1 VSGGLL
7 IDKPAGWTSHDV
19 VAVVR
24 RQVGTRAVGHTG
36 TLDPFATGLLV
47 VVVGRATRLARFAEG
62 LEKRYRALVR
72 FGSATDT
79 DDATGS
85 VVEEREVTEWPDRAA
100 MATAGAALTGP
111 QWQRPPAYSA
121 KHVAGGRSYQLA
133 RRGEAVELASVLV
146 DVQALDLGDW
156 SPPDLWLEA
165 TVGRGTYLRAL
176 ARDIGGQVGIPAH
189 CAELRRLAVG
199 PYSVEDAVPPDQV
212 DLDRLLSPAALL
224 PGLPVETLDPVAVRE
239 VGFGRR
245 VAQQVATEGRGALL
259 AGDGHLV
266 AVAEGSNGWWQPV
279 VVLEPAA

>member
-1 VSGGLL
+1 MSGGLL

-62 LEKRYRALVR
+62 LEKRYRARIR
-72 FGSATDT
+72 FGAATDT
-79 DDATGS
+79 DDATGT
-85 VVEEREVTEWPDRAA
+85 VVERRDVTDWPDRAA
-100 MATAGAALTGP
+100 MTAAAVALSGV

-121 KHVAGGRSYQLA
+121 KHVAGERSYQLA
-133 RRGEAVELASVLV
+133 RRGEAVDLAPVQV
-146 DVQALDLGDW
+146 DILSLALGDW
-156 SPPDLWLEA
+156 TPPDLWLEA
-165 TVGRGTYLRAL
+165 TVGKGTYLRAL
-176 ARDIGGQVGIPAH
+176 ARDLGANVGIPAH

-199 PYSVEDAVPPDQV
+199 PFSVEDAVAPDRV

-224 PGLPVETLDPVAVRE
+224 PAMPVEVIDPAAVRE

-245 VAQQVATEGRGALL
+245 VAQQVVSDQRGALV
-259 AGDGHLV
+259 AGDGRLV
-266 AVAEGSNGWWQPV
+266 AVAEGCNGLWQPI
-279 VVLEPAA
+279 VVLEPAD